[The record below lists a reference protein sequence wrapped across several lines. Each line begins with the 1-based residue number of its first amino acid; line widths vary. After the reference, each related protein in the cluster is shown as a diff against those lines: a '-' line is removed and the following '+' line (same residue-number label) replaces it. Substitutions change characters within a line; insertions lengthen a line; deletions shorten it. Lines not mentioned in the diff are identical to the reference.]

1 MGYKITIETDHT
13 ALTDLV
19 KGRTLSGRL
28 ARWYLTIQ
36 AYTPEIKYIK
46 GKTNVVADALSR
58 NIPVGAVTDST
69 AIPNFN
75 IEELYAAQRDH
86 HMWKRV
92 IYALESGDGTDLS
105 KVPVPF
111 SQFFLSRDKILC
123 RYWPQ
128 KPVPIEQFVI
138 PDRYVPV
145 VLHLS
150 HDTVF
155 AGHQGRDKTLAL
167 ARK

>member
-1 MGYKITIETDHT
+1 MGYKITIETDHI
-13 ALTDLV
+13 ALTDFF
-19 KGRTLSGRL
+19 KGRNLSGRL

-36 AYTPEIKYIK
+36 AYNPEMKYIK
-46 GKTNVVADALSR
+46 RKTNVVADARSR

-92 IYALESGDGTDLS
+92 IYALESGDETDLP
-105 KVPVPF
+105 KLPVPF
-111 SQFFLSRDKILC
+111 SHFFLSRDKILC

-128 KPVPIEQFVI
+128 KPVPVEQFLI
-138 PDRYVPV
+138 PDR
-145 VLHLS
+145 
-150 HDTVF
+150 
-155 AGHQGRDKTLAL
+155 
-167 ARK
+167 